1 MNRKCILTEKER
13 TRPAQEKIAPSSS
26 KAPAQRPVKLR
37 ETGPPPGTL
46 TKQRQK
52 NLRFKNL
59 IGLPTALVRRE
70 DGVKDEK

>member
-1 MNRKCILTEKER
+1 MCVSETYFLLEEGKEEKKLCALT
-13 TRPAQEKIAPSSS
+13 T
-26 KAPAQRPVKLR
+26 
-37 ETGPPPGTL
+37 
-46 TKQRQK
+46 QRQK